1 MNAAAATNRP
11 GRPERDRKSVDFV
24 RSLPVI
30 AEPDILVVGAGCA
43 GTAAALAAAR
53 LGADTL
59 MVERSG
65 FCGGYITNVCGPA
78 LDGFVDLRSGRPV
91 AGGIAMELAAAAAI
105 TDAPRPLENARFHFN
120 VELGHARDDGDRHRI
135 RFDVERFKMTADRLL
150 AGAGVRVIY
159 HTVVADAIAGSQR
172 VDGVVVTNKAGLG
185 VIKARV
191 VVDASGDADVVAFAG
206 GEFEFDPTQCQPMS
220 LHFRIGGIDPTRE
233 LRMAC
238 GEVLNAAHRDGILGI
253 YAGPWMSEI
262 APGEVY
268 FNATRIAGNPLDPED
283 LSRAEVQGREDA
295 HAMFALF
302 KEHIPAFRD
311 AHFAASGPMVGVRES
326 RRIRGEGTLTA
337 GDIVERR
344 SHPDVIGLGAWWLD
358 RHPSTSS
365 GYHEHVLVRPYDIPF
380 STLVPVGLTNLLV
393 AGRCHSAEAGALAS
407 SRVTVTCMV
416 MGEAAGTAAALAI
429 SRRTAVAAVPVAA
442 VQDSLLANGAIL
454 LKRADSRREE
464 GDRLAGATVATPNL
478 DLEDN

>member
-1 MNAAAATNRP
+1 M
-11 GRPERDRKSVDFV
+11 DFV

-30 AEPDILVVGAGCA
+30 AEPDVLVVGAGCA
-43 GTAAALAAAR
+43 GTTAAVAAAR

-91 AGGIAMELAAAAAI
+91 AGGIAMELATSAAI
-105 TDAPRPLENARFHFN
+105 TDAPQPLVNARFHFN
-120 VELGHARDDGDRHRI
+120 VELGHVRDGCDRHRI
-135 RFDVERFKMTADRLL
+135 RFDVERFKLTADRLL
-150 AGAGVRVIY
+150 AAAGVRVIY
-159 HTVVADAIAGSQR
+159 HTVVADAIAASHR

-185 VIKARV
+185 VIKAQV

-206 GEFEFDPTQCQPMS
+206 GEFEFDPTDCQPMS
-220 LHFRIGGIDPTRE
+220 LHFRVGGIAPTRE

-238 GEVLNAAHRDGILGI
+238 GAVLDAAHRDGLLGL

-262 APGEVY
+262 APREVY
-268 FNATRIAGNPLDPED
+268 FNATRINGNPLDPED
-283 LSRAEVQGREDA
+283 LSRAEVRGREDA
-295 HAMFALF
+295 HSMFALF
-302 KEHIPAFRD
+302 KEHIPEFRE
-311 AHFAASGPMVGVRES
+311 AHFAASGPTVGVRES

-337 GDIVERR
+337 ADIVERR
-344 SHPDVIGLGAWWLD
+344 SHRDVVGLGAWWLD
-358 RHPSTSS
+358 RHPAASS

-380 STLVPVGLTNLLV
+380 GSLVPVGLSNLLV

-416 MGEAAGTAAALAI
+416 MGEAAGTAAALATL
-429 SRRTAVAAVPVAA
+429 RKVDTGAVPVAML
-442 VQDSLLANGAIL
+442 QDCLLANGAVIL
-454 LKRADSRREE
+454 EPADRLREE
-464 GDRLAGATVATPNL
+464 GDRIADSETVATPNL
-478 DLEDN
+478 DLEKN